1 VKYFGNKI
9 YKDIVIAAILEILVF
24 VSACTAQ
31 KISPIPSSS
40 PFLPPG
46 TKGYEVNP
54 TQHWRLYATRE
65 QTEQLSKYWG
75 KTTSIGDLMDRMF
88 PETAKE
94 MPAALLGNS
103 LMINWPD
110 TSVDWAHTLTGGLI
124 SSFSSATIASSGQ
137 ETYTRPTINGTF
149 GFYCY
154 IGKESLDKPPQ
165 IAARDN
171 GGIPYYFVSIYIS
184 E

>member
-1 VKYFGNKI
+1 MKYFGNKT
-9 YKDIVIAAILEILVF
+9 YNHTVIAVILGILVF
-24 VSACTAQ
+24 ASACTAQ
-31 KISPIPSSS
+31 KASPIPASS

-46 TKGYEVNP
+46 TKGYTVNP
-54 TQHWRLYATRE
+54 TQHWRLYATPE
-65 QTEQLSKYWG
+65 QTEQLSEYWG
-75 KTTSIGDLMDRMF
+75 KSTSIGDLLDRMF
-88 PETAKE
+88 PDTARE

-103 LMINWPD
+103 LMINWPG
-110 TSVDWAHTLTGGLI
+110 TSVDWQQTLTGGFI
-124 SSFSSATIASSGQ
+124 SSFSSATIASFGQ

-149 GFYCY
+149 GFYYY